1 MADEIDTRVT
11 PSFHA
16 DTVRAIPEFDDDTES
31 ILAGTVSAFTEA
43 YIAVGRVHDAR
54 EAGKTNP
61 AWNEAA
67 ALIHTADFADKL
79 TLQLAKRMLENADGI
94 VDMLVAKAME
104 GDTNSASLILSR
116 IMPSIKAQS
125 QRVAFDFDHTA
136 PVSAQVEQVLAAI
149 ADASVPADIGRQII
163 DAISSLSSIRANE
176 ELEARIAALEEKQG

>member
-1 MADEIDTRVT
+1 MDPNLT
-11 PSFHA
+11 PPWREGWQPA
-16 DTVRAIPEFDDDTES
+16 PPPEPKPTPGPPGNPKWVKGMKS
-31 ILAGTVSAFTEA
+31 P
-43 YIAVGRVHDAR
+43 
-54 EAGKTNP
+54 NP
-61 AWNEAA
+61 AGRP
-67 ALIHTADFADKL
+67 LGSTAQTIL
-79 TLQLAKRMLENADGI
+79 LKRMLENADGI
-94 VDMLVAKAME
+94 VDMLIAKAME

-136 PVSAQVEQVLAAI
+136 PVSQQVEQVLAAI